1 MEPKTT
7 PTLVMLA
14 LSWAMAL
21 PTLQG
26 LANLTFTLL
35 SIAYVVMQ
43 MRKYVQGQKQS
54 Q

>member
-35 SIAYVVMQ
+35 SITYVVMQ
-43 MRKYVQGQKQS
+43 MRRHWQAKKP
-54 Q
+54 